1 MEDKSM
7 SVTKLKV
14 QTAYSSK
21 HPVHKE
27 ITKHY
32 FTVRAKDLPAGI
44 PTGANA
50 RTPNGLNR
58 RVYREVKE
66 SLLGRDG
73 SVDGTF
79 DLMNRGIIC
88 LANKVRRIDSHTYE
102 IHCNDDEGIAD
113 GAHTYA
119 IICGAQGEALP
130 DEQYVEFQV
139 RTGVCQTL
147 RVDMSRGLNTGIQV
161 KAHSLA
167 NLDGKYNWLKAE
179 LANEP
184 YFDLIA
190 WNESDRGS
198 IDVREIICVLEA
210 LNIFVYPNDC
220 SRHPVHAYEKIS
232 TAAIKF
238 SEDFELHKDN
248 LDESIYY
255 RLRPLLRDA
264 LGLYD
269 HIRHDF
275 RDVYNSA
282 SIGRAGA
289 LDIIEQRKGKGR
301 YDFPFAN
308 LPAKQH
314 RLTKGAFYPIF
325 AAFRN
330 KVTVNKTTNQAQW
343 QGGFNSVM
351 ELWRSVNIET
361 ARQTKNAIQIYGPKP
376 DQIGKA
382 RGHWTT
388 MHQAIELH
396 ILRSKGGEG

>member
-1 MEDKSM
+1 M
-7 SVTKLKV
+7 SVTRLTV

-21 HPVHKE
+21 HPVHSE

-32 FTVRAKDLPAGI
+32 FTVRAKELPPGI

-50 RTPNGLNR
+50 RNPNGLNR

-66 SLLGRDG
+66 SLLGRDA
-73 SVDGTF
+73 SVEGTF

-88 LANKVRRIDSHTYE
+88 LANKVRRINSHTYE
-102 IHCNDDEGIAD
+102 IHCDDDQGIAD

-119 IICGAQGEALP
+119 IICEAQGEALP
-130 DEQYVEFQV
+130 DHQYVEFQV

-147 RVDMSRGLNTGIQV
+147 RTDMSRGLNTGIQV

-167 NLDGKYNWLKAE
+167 NLDGQYNWLKAE

-190 WNESDRGS
+190 WDESDHGS
-198 IDVREIICVLEA
+198 IDVREILCVLES
-210 LNIFVYPNDC
+210 LNIFDYPNK
-220 SRHPVHAYEKIS
+220 SGRNPVHAYEKMS
-232 TAAIKF
+232 VPVSKF
-238 SEDFELHKDN
+238 SEDFDLHKDN
-248 LDESIYY
+248 LDESTYHK
-255 RLRPLLRDA
+255 LRPLLRGA
-264 LGLYD
+264 LVLYD

-282 SIGRAGA
+282 AIGRAGA
-289 LDIIEQRKGKGR
+289 LDVIEQRKGKQR
-301 YDFPFAN
+301 YNFPFAN
-308 LPAKQH
+308 LPPAQH

-330 KVTVNKTTNQAQW
+330 KVAVDKTTKQAQW

-396 ILRSKGGEG
+396 ILRSKGVEV